1 MPRSPEI
8 DHFAE
13 KLSVMLD
20 RLSLSRVQ
28 LAKLAG
34 VDKSVSGRWASGR
47 ARPGEQS
54 IVRLTDILRREIAG
68 FSRDEWNLPVD
79 DFAVRLGLPRRS
91 PAAMSAGD
99 DAPGPDPKPQDTF
112 AAAAQRYAGL
122 WLLTH
127 AAFTGLCHVYAFLAE
142 LRPEDGGLGFE
153 MADSAGYRARGTA
166 RIGEGKLCLLAE
178 ATSHAH
184 WPCYFIF
191 NGVSLWR
198 AVMLDGL
205 LLSWGRDVSRAPVA
219 LRTIGFRLGRHEP
232 ERDAACRRFE
242 SALAIL
248 DCHYDDDRLQRALP
262 GWVADQ
268 LLGMTRDPSR
278 GALRLT
284 AEQSQAVDETT
295 LATCEPEAGPRRRAL
310 RALEDLFRD
319 ALSPG

>member
-13 KLSVMLD
+13 KLGVMLD

-34 VDKSVSGRWASGR
+34 VDKSVSGRWVSGR
-47 ARPGEQS
+47 ARPGEHS
-54 IVRLTDILRREIAG
+54 IVRLTDILRREIAD
-68 FSRDEWNLPVD
+68 FSRDEWNLPVG
-79 DFAVRLGLPRRS
+79 DFAARLGLPRRL
-91 PAAMSAGD
+91 PAALIGGV
-99 DAPGPDPKPQDTF
+99 APNPAPQDTF

-127 AAFTGLCHVYAFLAE
+127 ASFTGLCHLYAFLAE
-142 LRPEDGGLGFE
+142 LRPQDGGLGFE

-178 ATSHAH
+178 ATSHPH

-198 AVMLDGL
+198 AVVVDGL

-232 ERDAACRRFE
+232 ERDAARRRFAA
-242 SALAIL
+242 ALAIL

-278 GALRLT
+278 GALRVT

-295 LATCEPEAGPRRRAL
+295 LATCEPEDGPRRGAL
-310 RALEDLFRD
+310 QALKDLFGD
-319 ALSPG
+319 ALDCG

>member
-13 KLSVMLD
+13 KLGVMLD

-47 ARPGEQS
+47 ARPGEHS
-54 IVRLTDILRREIAG
+54 IVRLTDIVRREIVD
-68 FSRDEWNLPVD
+68 FSRDEWNLPVGE
-79 DFAVRLGLPRRS
+79 FAARLGLPRRS
-91 PAAMSAGD
+91 LATAAGGGGMA
-99 DAPGPDPKPQDTF
+99 PDPGTQ
-112 AAAAQRYAGL
+112 AASAAAQRYSGL

-127 AAFTGLCHVYAFLAE
+127 ASFTGLRHVYAFLAE
-142 LRPEDGGLGFE
+142 LRPQIDGLGFE
-153 MADSAGYRARGTA
+153 MADSAGYRAHGAA

-184 WPCYFIF
+184 WPCWFIF

-198 AVMLDGL
+198 AVVLDGL

-232 ERDAACRRFE
+232 ERDAARRRFE
-242 SALAIL
+242 AALAVL
-248 DCHYDDDRLQRALP
+248 DRHYDDDRLQRALP

-268 LLGMTRDPSR
+268 LLGMTRDPSC
-278 GALRLT
+278 GALRVT

-295 LATCEPEAGPRRRAL
+295 LATGEPEDGPRRGAL
-310 RALEDLFRD
+310 RALEDLFGD
-319 ALSPG
+319 ALNGD